1 MKFTADMQKGARVS
15 SPFLHIN
22 YTQSLLNLH
31 RMTTAAV
38 SRCGLA
44 LFFCQL
50 MTLPTHTV
58 PGLFVVIQ
66 YLIFHIH
73 IVTRIT
79 FLGCHFPSVNMV
91 ALHAHIHFLVPL
103 VRKFS
108 NLPGGCRLHC
118 YYRRTE
124 IRFMTFGKSVYNSCG
139 KKPSG
144 QAAEQY
150 SFHLLP
156 LSRNWLE
163 KPNSFFLLLLSS
175 RKSTG
180 KFFSG
185 MPS

>member
-79 FLGCHFPSVNMV
+79 FLGCRVVIFRPSTWW
-91 ALHAHIHFLVPL
+91 
-103 VRKFS
+103 
-108 NLPGGCRLHC
+108 HC
-118 YYRRTE
+118 MHTY
-124 IRFMTFGKSVYNSCG
+124 ISWC
-139 KKPSG
+139 P
-144 QAAEQY
+144 
-150 SFHLLP
+150 
-156 LSRNWLE
+156 W
-163 KPNSFFLLLLSS
+163 
-175 RKSTG
+175 
-180 KFFSG
+180 
-185 MPS
+185 